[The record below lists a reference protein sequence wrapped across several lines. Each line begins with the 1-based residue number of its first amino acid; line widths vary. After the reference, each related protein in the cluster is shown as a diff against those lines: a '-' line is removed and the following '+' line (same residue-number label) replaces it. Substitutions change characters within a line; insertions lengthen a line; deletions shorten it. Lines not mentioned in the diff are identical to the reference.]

1 MSIAKVGMTGFIAF
15 FYDYLAFPRLAP
27 EKYHVILFSFPNKE
41 DETCYLFSKKRPLGT
56 FLTDR
61 KLEHKVICFFPF
73 IWYFSRDTI
82 WCIFHQ
88 FLILFFYYFRHSI
101 VRQLTDDGSHHLPAH
116 VPEKFHSQENVKANN
131 KLTKQTT
138 IGDLENIHLDPKV
151 EGRIRVL
158 TGRVS
163 FKMGTHIINQI

>member
-1 MSIAKVGMTGFIAF
+1 MWSF
-15 FYDYLAFPRLAP
+15 
-27 EKYHVILFSFPNKE
+27 FSFPNKE

-61 KLEHKVICFFPF
+61 KLEHKVICVFPL
-73 IWYFSRDTI
+73 Y
-82 WCIFHQ
+82 
-88 FLILFFYYFRHSI
+88 LILFFMWQASMHFSLFFSFFIIFYYFRHSI

-138 IGDLENIHLDPKV
+138 IGDLENIHLNPKV

-163 FKMGTHIINQI
+163 FKLLANIDPNLNFLI

>member
-1 MSIAKVGMTGFIAF
+1 MCFSPLSDIIFHVTSINAF
-15 FYDYLAFPRLAP
+15 FTNFF
-27 EKYHVILFSFPNKE
+27 FSF
-41 DETCYLFSKKRPLGT
+41 
-56 FLTDR
+56 
-61 KLEHKVICFFPF
+61 
-73 IWYFSRDTI
+73 
-82 WCIFHQ
+82 
-88 FLILFFYYFRHSI
+88 FFYYFRHSI

-138 IGDLENIHLDPKV
+138 IGDLENIHLNPKV

-163 FKMGTHIINQI
+163 FKLLANTGCFIWKIEISNGCNFVTVHIWPYVGKAKMRLRGGRFFEKL

>member
-1 MSIAKVGMTGFIAF
+1 MCFSPLSDIIFLVTSINAF
-15 FYDYLAFPRLAP
+15 F
-27 EKYHVILFSFPNKE
+27 SF
-41 DETCYLFSKKRPLGT
+41 
-56 FLTDR
+56 
-61 KLEHKVICFFPF
+61 FF
-73 IWYFSRDTI
+73 I
-82 WCIFHQ
+82 
-88 FLILFFYYFRHSI
+88 FFYYFRHSI

-163 FKMGTHIINQI
+163 FKMGTHIFNQI